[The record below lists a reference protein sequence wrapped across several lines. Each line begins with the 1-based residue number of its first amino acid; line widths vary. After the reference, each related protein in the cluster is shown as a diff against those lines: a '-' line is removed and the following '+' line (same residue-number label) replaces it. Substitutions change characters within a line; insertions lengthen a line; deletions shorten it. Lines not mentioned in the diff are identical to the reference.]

1 MDQALGLRARKRQ
14 RTHRALEDAA
24 LRLFAE
30 AGFEATTV
38 EQIAAEAD
46 VSPRT
51 FFHHFA
57 SKEDVVHGDYEARLS
72 RLTEGLGDRPPHES
86 AATAVRN
93 ALLEVAADYTAEWE
107 RLLLRARLTAGNPSV
122 LARSLALQHQW
133 EEVVA
138 GAVADRL
145 QVDVAADPRPRLLA
159 AATLSAM
166 RVAQRR
172 WLETGGATPLPTLL
186 VEHLDL
192 LERGLRGFDAEDA
205 PAAPTGEA
213 PDVTRPGPAAT
224 RADPGDQIADGDHD
238 GKE

>member
-1 MDQALGLRARKRQ
+1 MRYCSDCNEWATVAPMDEVRGLRARKRQ
-14 RTHRALEDAA
+14 RTHRTLEDAA

-30 AGFEATTV
+30 AGFVATTV

-51 FFHHFA
+51 FFHHFT
-57 SKEDVVHGDYEARLS
+57 SKEDVVLGDYDVRLR
-72 RLTEGLGDRPPHES
+72 RLAERLGDRPSQEA

-93 ALLEVAADYTAEWE
+93 ALLEVAADYATERE
-107 RLLLRARLTAGNPSV
+107 RLLLRARLTAQTPSV

-145 QVDVAADPRPRLLA
+145 HVDVATDPRPRLLA

-192 LERGLRGFDAEDA
+192 LEGGLSGFDAEGV
-205 PAAPTGEA
+205 PAAPA
-213 PDVTRPGPAAT
+213 
-224 RADPGDQIADGDHD
+224 D